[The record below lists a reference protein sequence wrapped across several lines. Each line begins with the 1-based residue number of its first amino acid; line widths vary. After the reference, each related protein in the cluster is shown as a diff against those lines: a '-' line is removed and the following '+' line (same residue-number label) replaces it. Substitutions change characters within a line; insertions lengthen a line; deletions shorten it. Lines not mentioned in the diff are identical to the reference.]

1 MLISSRAILRV
12 AASAAARWLQ
22 EQRRRQAQRLWL
34 PQQVAGLCFSLQP
47 LVRQWRARAW

>member
-22 EQRRRQAQRLWL
+22 ERRRQAQRLWL
-34 PQQVAGLCFSLQP
+34 PQQVAGLCFSLPP
-47 LVRQWRARAW
+47 LVRQWRVWAW